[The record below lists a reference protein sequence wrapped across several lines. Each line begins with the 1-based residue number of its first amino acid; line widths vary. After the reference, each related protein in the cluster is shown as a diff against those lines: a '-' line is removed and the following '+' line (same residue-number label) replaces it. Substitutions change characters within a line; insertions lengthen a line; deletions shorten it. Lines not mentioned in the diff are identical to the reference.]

1 VKRRRNIKRKA
12 VKRATPKR
20 RGVKRIDS
28 IRTLK
33 GRKAEAGPAETG
45 VVNQLDWPTGL
56 LARIFSDADKQN
68 QDTGLLSKIFGI
80 TAEDSSASTGRAL
93 IGATREGAERLKAQR
108 AEKERK
114 VEQIWSRIF
123 AIPAGKR
130 ALSVLVRAG
139 VDRDK
144 LLEYLWL
151 IRSVHGKKRK
161 NLATVPGVSLDTIKG
176 LPELLRQ
183 ISRQVEAIEKHG
195 YTLTTDQ
202 MRMLMFNRRLRGRYM
217 LAKSLPAFLRSYA
230 DWISGLLLMRRNR
243 AVNKL
248 DQSTVFKVQLV
259 QLVFET
265 SSDRTQHYSELAT
278 AMNVFYQIE
287 GLTQTVTAQSLK
299 VLWGSHPTLRKLPEP
314 IQYAPV
320 SHNWPN
326 CDLRGKLN

>member
-130 ALSVLVRAG
+130 AYSSGRA
-139 VDRDK
+139 
-144 LLEYLWL
+144 L
-151 IRSVHGKKRK
+151 I
-161 NLATVPGVSLDTIKG
+161 
-176 LPELLRQ
+176 
-183 ISRQVEAIEKHG
+183 AI
-195 YTLTTDQ
+195 
-202 MRMLMFNRRLRGRYM
+202 N
-217 LAKSLPAFLRSYA
+217 SS
-230 DWISGLLLMRRNR
+230 
-243 AVNKL
+243 
-248 DQSTVFKVQLV
+248 STC
-259 QLVFET
+259 
-265 SSDRTQHYSELAT
+265 
-278 AMNVFYQIE
+278 
-287 GLTQTVTAQSLK
+287 G
-299 VLWGSHPTLRKLPEP
+299 
-314 IQYAPV
+314 
-320 SHNWPN
+320 
-326 CDLRGKLN
+326 